1 MPTFAGY
8 TWSNIYDYFKTSIDN
23 LLHRTNTTMIKNKA
37 IFLDRD
43 GVINVER
50 GYTNRL
56 EDFVILPDLAEV
68 LKLLKQKGYL
78 LVVVSN
84 QSGIAK
90 GLYTQQD
97 VEVLHHYLINELKKS
112 DVALDEIYYC
122 VHHSDISRCICRKPD
137 SLFVEK
143 ALARFNI
150 DPSKSYF
157 IGDKERDIEA
167 GEKAGVKGILID
179 ANISLKTI
187 LNKIN

>member
-1 MPTFAGY
+1 M
-8 TWSNIYDYFKTSIDN
+8 
-23 LLHRTNTTMIKNKA
+23 NKA

-50 GYTNRL
+50 GYTYKL
-56 EDFVILPDLAEV
+56 EDFIILPDLVEV
-68 LKLLKQKGYL
+68 LQLFLKKGFLLI
-78 LVVVSN
+78 VISN

-90 GLYTQQD
+90 QLYTQNE
-97 VEVLHHYLINELKKS
+97 VEVLHNYLIEELNRNDIS
-112 DVALDEIYYC
+112 ISEIYYC
-122 VHHSDISRCICRKPD
+122 GHHPDVSNCICRKPD

-150 DPSKSYF
+150 DATESFF

-167 GEKAGVKGILID
+167 AKKAGVKGILIE

-187 LNKIN
+187 LNQIIK